1 MFLSVISMFWTP
13 CPCRTSCFPIRELG
27 KCGGPGEK
35 YVYVDYEPPEDMPVR
50 RHASYREIRA
60 WILQEHSLGVSPY
73 QVAYVKRKN
82 GVAASKRRNVPPP
95 EPAKAQ
101 SVPPEKEAAIEAALR
116 HFGTI

>member
-1 MFLSVISMFWTP
+1 
-13 CPCRTSCFPIRELG
+13 
-27 KCGGPGEK
+27 
-35 YVYVDYEPPEDMPVR
+35 MPVR

-82 GVAASKRRNVPPP
+82 GIVAPKRRNAPP

-101 SVPPEKEAAIEAALR
+101 SVPPEKEAAIEAALK
-116 HFGTI
+116 HFGMI